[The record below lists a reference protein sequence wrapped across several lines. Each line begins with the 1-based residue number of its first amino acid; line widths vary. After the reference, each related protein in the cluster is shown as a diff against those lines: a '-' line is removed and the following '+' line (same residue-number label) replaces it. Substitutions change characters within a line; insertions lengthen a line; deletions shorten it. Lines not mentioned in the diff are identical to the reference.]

1 MSAVAAVIVIL
12 PMLGYL
18 LWSVVAT
25 IRDLRRDREYR
36 IITLAGIV
44 VLALMVPACILV
56 EDLLPSSHP
65 PVTR

>member
-1 MSAVAAVIVIL
+1 MSAVAAAVVIL
-12 PMLGYL
+12 AMLGYL

-44 VLALMVPACILV
+44 VLAHGSGV
-56 EDLLPSSHP
+56 HP
-65 PVTR
+65 G